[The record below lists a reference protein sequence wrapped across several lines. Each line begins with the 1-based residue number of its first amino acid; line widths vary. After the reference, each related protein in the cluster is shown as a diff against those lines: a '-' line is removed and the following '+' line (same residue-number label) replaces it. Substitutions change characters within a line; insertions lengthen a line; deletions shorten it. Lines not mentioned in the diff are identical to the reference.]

1 MFINFKPVEEPKKIT
16 NTKELA
22 EYILDKSSGIES
34 MTEEDR
40 AKVDAK
46 IMAKLESGKKLS
58 QEELNYLMKT
68 NPIMYAHAM
77 RVQRMAEAVEEQLKH
92 ARSKE
97 EADRIISAA
106 TSCISKND
114 PDRQYIFAAV
124 NRIATEFH
132 KSGAYE
138 KLPNTMEDADKKK
151 NDEAGDVFSDAEEDD
166 DKAQFDLK
174 NWSPLTEVYDSMPTF
189 SVGA

>member
-1 MFINFKPVEEPKKIT
+1 
-16 NTKELA
+16 
-22 EYILDKSSGIES
+22 
-34 MTEEDR
+34 
-40 AKVDAK
+40 
-46 IMAKLESGKKLS
+46 
-58 QEELNYLMKT
+58 
-68 NPIMYAHAM
+68 
-77 RVQRMAEAVEEQLKH
+77 MAEAVEEQLKH

-97 EADRIISAA
+97 EADRIISTA
-106 TSCISKND
+106 TTCISKND